1 MRRAWLS
8 RKHIPLLSTVVVC
21 ALLYVVAAAL
31 YRGFFSLQVFANFF
45 SDNSFLGIIAVGMT
59 FVILSGGIDLSV
71 GSVMALCSIV
81 AAVLM
86 GKGGLHPVAAI
97 AAALALGTA
106 LGLGQGWVI
115 RAFGLPPFIVTLA
128 GMFFARGLGFIIHIE
143 ALPIDNP
150 FYRAAT
156 DWAVEAGPARVPLT
170 ALVFLAVVAV
180 GIYVSVYTV
189 FGRNV
194 YAVGG
199 SEESARLMGIA
210 VGRTKLL
217 VYALS
222 GFCAALAGVVFTFY
236 GSSGNPSAGVGMELD
251 AIAAVVVGGTLLSG
265 GVGTVFGTLMGVLIF
280 GIIQT
285 GIVFDGRLSSWWT
298 RVAIGALLLLFI
310 LLQKLFARPGL
321 RGG

>member
-1 MRRAWLS
+1 MNVRLS
-8 RKHIPLLSTVVVC
+8 QKHIPLLSTAAVC
-21 ALLYVVAAAL
+21 VLLYAAASAL
-31 YRGFFSLQVFANFF
+31 YPGFFSLQVLANFF
-45 SDNSFLGIIAVGMT
+45 SDNSFLGIVAVGMT

-71 GSVMALCSIV
+71 GSVLALCSIV
-81 AAVLM
+81 MAVLM
-86 GKGGLHPVAAI
+86 QRGVPPVAAI
-97 AAALALGTA
+97 AIVLALGTM
-106 LGLGQGWVI
+106 LGAMMGCVV
-115 RAFGLPPFIVTLA
+115 RYFDLPPFIVTLA

-143 ALPIDNP
+143 SLPIDNA

-156 DWAVEAGPARVPLT
+156 GWALEVGPARVPVT
-170 ALVFLAVVAV
+170 AFVFVAVVLV
-180 GIYVSVYTV
+180 GIYVSAWTV

-199 SEESARLMGIA
+199 NEEAAMLMGIP
-210 VGRTKLL
+210 VGRTKVL

-222 GFCAALAGVVFTFY
+222 GFCSSLAGVVFTFY
-236 GSSGNPSAGVGMELD
+236 GSSGNPSAAVGMELD

-265 GVGTVFGTLMGVLIF
+265 GVGYVFGTLIGVLIF

-298 RVAIGALLLLFI
+298 RVVIGALLLLFI

-321 RGG
+321 RRT